1 MERINLDHWFVKENK
16 LSISTMNHYV
26 DITVCKNDKD
36 IFYRLKVVD
45 GKRKEIVFN
54 FYTLE
59 DAIAFT
65 EQTIAKS
72 RTNEE
77 ILNKYVDQFESDRF
91 KSPISKFKDNKKDLS
106 VDEVHEAIAGYYGE
120 GKSYQVEATHELS
133 LSNNHLDIHF
143 FLLETFDVNGIE
155 HTTKTMLTEGDL
167 KNVFQD
173 YAEKADYDL
182 VNFKYIGGIRKVGYF
197 VDEDTPHF
205 DGIEL
210 SVKPREKQV
219 QYKKEKR

>member
-1 MERINLDHWFVKENK
+1 MEKISLDHWFVIDNK
-16 LSISTMNHYV
+16 LSIPTMNHHV

-45 GKRKEIVFN
+45 GERKELVFN

-65 EQTIAKS
+65 EKTVAKS
-72 RTNEE
+72 RKNDE
-77 ILNKYVDQFESDRF
+77 ILDKYVEQFENDKF
-91 KSPISKFKDNKKDLS
+91 KSPISRFKDNKKDLS
-106 VDEVHEAIAGYYGE
+106 VDEVHETITNYYGE
-120 GKSYQVEATHELS
+120 GKLYQVESTHELS
-133 LSNNHLDIHF
+133 LYNNHLDIHF
-143 FLLETFDVNGIE
+143 YLLETFDIDGVE

-167 KNVFQD
+167 RNVFQD

-182 VNFKYIGGIRKVGYF
+182 VDFKYIGGIRKVGYF

-210 SVKPREKQV
+210 NVKPREKHAK
-219 QYKKEKR
+219 YKKEKR